1 MKLSRN
7 TIIGLVAVAAVGYY
21 IYDRRKKGK
30 GLNPFSSF
38 AGKMDSAFNFEG
50 QDIVMSGQSTK
61 DFAGKQ
67 DSGFFNATGTP
78 IRGTKKAT
86 SLYTAGGYDANH
98 MNGDGTRGATWVGYN
113 NDNTQ
118 GYWVKGQIGRG
129 TRM

>member
-7 TIIGLVAVAAVGYY
+7 TIIGIVAVGAVAYY
-21 IYDRRKKGK
+21 IWDRNRKGK
-30 GLNPFSSF
+30 KLNPFSSF
-38 AGKMDSAFNFEG
+38 AGNMDSAYG
-50 QDIVMSGQSTK
+50 
-61 DFAGKQ
+61 FAGKD
-67 DSGFFNATGTP
+67 DSGFFNTTGSP

-98 MNGDGTRGATWVGYN
+98 LNGDGTRGATWVGYN

-118 GYWVKGQIGRG
+118 GYWVKGQISRG